1 MKCLIYI
8 CFAIVS
14 AIFAFDSSANTE
26 ELKERTF
33 VYFNDE
39 WIQCTDLGMVNPD
52 YIISIEMKNDEY
64 GNRAIFIT
72 VPPEVLEYVKEET
85 KKRTRDLF
93 INYDPICEF
102 PGGQQKFREWIKDN
116 IQIPSS
122 LKANTRVIVKVRIM
136 PDGTATDQKI
146 LKASDNEDANK
157 EAMRLA
163 SILPKFSVKYC
174 TPKKAPINVTIPVV
188 FNK

>member
-8 CFAIVS
+8 CFAIAS

-122 LKANTRVIVKVRIM
+122 LKANTRVVVKVRIM

-163 SILPKFSVKYC
+163 SMLPKFNVKYC